1 MLENLPQAASS
12 RSVLHSWH
20 LFTCPLAIV
29 EIKRFCK
36 KKGKK
41 SVLRLLRVTFSAP
54 FYLSMCVCAPVGDDT
69 LRMYH
74 LRAVCDECG
83 CGEIAVSD
91 RSDQVILL
99 LHSLRW
105 HMPCSPVLTFFKLCV
120 SEFLHGV
127 LVCHVMTRER
137 WDKMVTVKKKC
148 YRVYKVYINIHIYKY
163 T

>member
-1 MLENLPQAASS
+1 MLENLPPAASS

-29 EIKRFCK
+29 EITRFC

-41 SVLRLLRVTFSAP
+41 SVLRLLRVTFSEP
-54 FYLSMCVCAPVGDDT
+54 FFFLVCVCVCATVGDDA

-74 LRAVCDECG
+74 LRAVRDECR
-83 CGEIAVSD
+83 CGEIAVSNG
-91 RSDQVILL
+91 SDQVILL

-105 HMPCSPVLTFFKLCV
+105 HIPCSPVLTFFKLCV
-120 SEFLHGV
+120 SEFLRGV

-137 WDKMVTVKKKC
+137 WDKMVTVKKSVIACTK
-148 YRVYKVYINIHIYKY
+148 YI
-163 T
+163 